1 MTLLALQ
8 GGFADA
14 PIASAHAFRAALTAL
29 SQPGQILSVTGAAPP
44 APVSVAAGVLLLT
57 LVDGTTPVHLARG
70 DFALHWQAHGLYYGV
85 PLAELA
91 PLHHGRSVVLNGS
104 RGALAQ
110 GLAAYPDLIVL
121 HITVPLPLLAQ
132 RLAARGR
139 ESLAEI
145 TDRLSRADTALP
157 EGLRAVEIAND
168 TSPEA
173 GIARLS
179 QALRA

>member
-1 MTLLALQ
+1 MTGQLFVVVGPSGAGKDTLIAGAMAANPALHWARRVITRPESAGGEPFEGVTETEFDQRLA
-8 GGFADA
+8 
-14 PIASAHAFRAALTAL
+14 S
-29 SQPGQILSVTGAAPP
+29 
-44 APVSVAAGVLLLT
+44 
-57 LVDGTTPVHLARG
+57 G
-70 DFALHWQAHGLYYGV
+70 DFALHWQAHGLHYGV

-121 HITVPLPLLAQ
+121 HITLPLPLLAQ

-145 TDRLSRADTALP
+145 TDRLARADTALP
-157 EGLRAVEIAND
+157 QGLRAVEIANH

>member
-1 MTLLALQ
+1 MTGQLFVVVGPSGAGKDTLIAGAMAANPALHWARRVITRPESAGGEPFEGVTETEFDQRLA
-8 GGFADA
+8 
-14 PIASAHAFRAALTAL
+14 H
-29 SQPGQILSVTGAAPP
+29 
-44 APVSVAAGVLLLT
+44 
-57 LVDGTTPVHLARG
+57 G
-70 DFALHWQAHGLYYGV
+70 DFALHWQAHGLHYGV

-121 HITVPLPLLAQ
+121 HITLPLPLLAQ

-145 TDRLSRADTALP
+145 PDRLARADTALP
-157 EGLRAVEIAND
+157 QGLRAVEIAND
-168 TSPEA
+168 TTPEA

-179 QALRA
+179 QALRG